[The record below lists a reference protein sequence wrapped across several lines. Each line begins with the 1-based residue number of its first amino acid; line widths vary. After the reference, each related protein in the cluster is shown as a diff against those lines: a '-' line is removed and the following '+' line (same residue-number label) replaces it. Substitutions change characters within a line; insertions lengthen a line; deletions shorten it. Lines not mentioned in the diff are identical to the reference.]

1 MAGLRGRRTLAVWQ
15 GKTID
20 EKLSRSRRGWL
31 PARAL
36 PPCFVMQPS
45 MREYRDIVGTEG
57 SQMATKMLS
66 AMNDLVALKQSPKL
80 PEWFPK
86 ALDSRAFVLSFMRDS
101 DTPKA

>member
-1 MAGLRGRRTLAVWQ
+1 
-15 GKTID
+15 
-20 EKLSRSRRGWL
+20 
-31 PARAL
+31 
-36 PPCFVMQPS
+36 
-45 MREYRDIVGTEG
+45 
-57 SQMATKMLS
+57 MATKMLS